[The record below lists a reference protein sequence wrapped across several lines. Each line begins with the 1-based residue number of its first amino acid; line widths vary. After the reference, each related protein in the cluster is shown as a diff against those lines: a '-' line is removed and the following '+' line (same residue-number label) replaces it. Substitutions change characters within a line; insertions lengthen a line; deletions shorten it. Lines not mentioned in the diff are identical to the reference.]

1 MSSLAT
7 DVRSMILDMPSSDRE
22 SAVTGA
28 IADLSG
34 DQRTEVLKTAIS
46 TLDDEQ
52 LKKVGGVIPQPSQKM
67 ADALWFVVF
76 GILGLVILG
85 GGFLAF
91 EAADADETALYGF
104 VGTALGAIVGVLVPS
119 PSMPSTSKK

>member
-1 MSSLAT
+1 MVKDGALPWMT
-7 DVRSMILDMPSSDRE
+7 GCCRSFCR
-22 SAVTGA
+22 GA
-28 IADLSG
+28 
-34 DQRTEVLKTAIS
+34 
-46 TLDDEQ
+46 
-52 LKKVGGVIPQPSQKM
+52 GGR
-67 ADALWFVVF
+67 ALWFVVF